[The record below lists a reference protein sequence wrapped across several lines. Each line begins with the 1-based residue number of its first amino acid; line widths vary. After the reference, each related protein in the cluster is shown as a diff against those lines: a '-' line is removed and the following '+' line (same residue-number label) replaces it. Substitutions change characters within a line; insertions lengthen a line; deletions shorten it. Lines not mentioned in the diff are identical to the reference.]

1 MRETLLTNVTIY
13 TMEQEQP
20 VANAMVWREEHLLAV
35 GDAAD
40 LAARYPSARRIDGG
54 ELFVVPGFNDCHCHI
69 LAYGLDLSAANLS
82 PEHAP
87 DIPSLI
93 AQLRRW
99 AEEHPDA
106 AWIVGSG
113 YDQNRLAERRHP
125 TRYDLDQVS
134 REKPVFIEHT
144 SKHGGVANSVAL
156 RVAGI
161 TRETPDPPGG
171 TIERDAHSE
180 PTGVLLESATDLVT
194 KHQPPLSH
202 RQRVRAIHLSAQAM
216 AEKGITAA
224 ADASTGWGD
233 LEGEVA
239 AYVQAVN
246 EGAPLR
252 VTLMILAT
260 ALRRDGKWL
269 QPQDIST
276 GSNGVRVGIA
286 KVFADGAL
294 TTRTAALKEPYADTE
309 TTGMLLHSEEELQ
322 ELIVGAHQAGWQV
335 GTHAIG
341 DRAIEA
347 VLNLYE
353 QAMQTQPRADVR
365 HRIEHCMLLDDGLI
379 DRLRALGVV
388 AVLQPEFMAR
398 LGDAYRYGLGEER
411 AGRLKRTA
419 SLLKAGVRVA
429 FSSDCPVVPGAPL
442 DGVRAAV
449 ERKTPL
455 GAVLGAEERVDALTA
470 IRLYTV
476 GAAIAAKDETQT
488 GTLAAGKRADFVL
501 LSRDLATTPLEEWQD
516 MRVMAT
522 VFGGKVVAGRL
533 E

>member
-1 MRETLLTNVTIY
+1 
-13 TMEQEQP
+13 
-20 VANAMVWREEHLLAV
+20 
-35 GDAAD
+35 
-40 LAARYPSARRIDGG
+40 
-54 ELFVVPGFNDCHCHI
+54 
-69 LAYGLDLSAANLS
+69 
-82 PEHAP
+82 
-87 DIPSLI
+87 
-93 AQLRRW
+93 
-99 AEEHPDA
+99 
-106 AWIVGSG
+106 
-113 YDQNRLAERRHP
+113 
-125 TRYDLDQVS
+125 
-134 REKPVFIEHT
+134 
-144 SKHGGVANSVAL
+144 
-156 RVAGI
+156 
-161 TRETPDPPGG
+161 
-171 TIERDAHSE
+171 
-180 PTGVLLESATDLVT
+180 
-194 KHQPPLSH
+194 
-202 RQRVRAIHLSAQAM
+202 
-216 AEKGITAA
+216 
-224 ADASTGWGD
+224 
-233 LEGEVA
+233 
-239 AYVQAVN
+239 
-246 EGAPLR
+246 
-252 VTLMILAT
+252 
-260 ALRRDGKWL
+260 
-269 QPQDIST
+269 
-276 GSNGVRVGIA
+276 
-286 KVFADGAL
+286 
-294 TTRTAALKEPYADTE
+294 
-309 TTGMLLHSEEELQ
+309 
-322 ELIVGAHQAGWQV
+322 
-335 GTHAIG
+335 
-341 DRAIEA
+341 

-501 LSRDLATTPLEEWQD
+501 LSRDPATTPLEEWQD